1 MISELKEDRFELMD
15 QMRHVLLPIE
25 YAFDV
30 IILTETEFEKDKK
43 YPGAIARYASKEG
56 VILYER

>member
-1 MISELKEDRFELMD
+1 MD
-15 QMRHVLLPIE
+15 QMRHVLLLIE

-30 IILTETEFEKDKK
+30 IILTEAEFEKDKK